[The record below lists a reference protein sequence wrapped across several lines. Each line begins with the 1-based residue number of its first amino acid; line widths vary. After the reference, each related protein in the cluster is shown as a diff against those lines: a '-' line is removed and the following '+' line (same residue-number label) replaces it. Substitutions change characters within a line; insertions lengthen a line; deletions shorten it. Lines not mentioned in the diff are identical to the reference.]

1 MPKTHPKTAV
11 SLANTLSDSGCFILP
26 ICSEILRIAP
36 LSALM
41 VIVDPGGSPCYQQ
54 VSQKQPERGDAVGSF
69 GKNDPRF
76 SVETPPPI
84 RGYSGP

>member
-11 SLANTLSDSGCFILP
+11 SLANTLSDSGCFIFRNVTKSSELP
-26 ICSEILRIAP
+26 P

-69 GKNDPRF
+69 GRNA
-76 SVETPPPI
+76 PPI